1 MIKDMMG
8 SENYEFITED
18 FMVQIIFGLIYT
30 TYDSISLTLTVAL
43 KLLEENPAV
52 LKEMTV
58 SIMLLYFN
66 LYVCM

>member
-1 MIKDMMG
+1 
-8 SENYEFITED
+8 
-18 FMVQIIFGLIYT
+18 MVQIIFGLIYT

-66 LYVCM
+66 LYVCIVIIYICMYINGWGF